1 MYLAQASPYSHIYLI
16 MILKTII
23 ELIKG
28 ELRRV
33 QYVQYSNGKMIK
45 RVLDDTG
52 IPQTIEHIEN

>member
-1 MYLAQASPYSHIYLI
+1 

-33 QYVQYSNGKMIK
+33 QYVQYSNGRMVK
-45 RVLDDTG
+45 RTLDNAG
-52 IPQTIEHIEN
+52 VPETIEFIS